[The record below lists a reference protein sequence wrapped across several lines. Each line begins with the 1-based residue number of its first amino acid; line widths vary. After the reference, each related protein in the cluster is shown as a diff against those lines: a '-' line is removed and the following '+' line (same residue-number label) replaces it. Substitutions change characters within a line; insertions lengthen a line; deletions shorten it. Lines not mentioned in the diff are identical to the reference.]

1 VASVI
6 FVTTDPDWRRRG
18 IARAMTAI
26 ALRAAE
32 HAGAHQAGLDA
43 SRAGKALYLTVGFEA
58 ATPITRFRSSA

>member
-1 VASVI
+1 
-6 FVTTDPDWRRRG
+6 
-18 IARAMTAI
+18 MTAI